1 MSNYTPEEVDML
13 IEMMKAK
20 APAKHRDIL
29 SKKPGNLS
37 GKPFL
42 NKTER
47 TIKFLENRHKYFNPT
62 REMLTYI
69 IGIAENSNLDKS
81 LIAKMKEDL
90 LTKR

>member
-13 IEMMKAK
+13 IEMLKSK
-20 APAKHRDIL
+20 APLKSKHAAKQID
-29 SKKPGNLS
+29 KVS

-47 TIKFLENRHKYFNPT
+47 TIRYLENRHKFFNPT

-69 IGIAENSNLDKS
+69 IGIAENSSLDKL

>member
-13 IEMMKAK
+13 IDMLKSK
-20 APAKHRDIL
+20 APSKSKQPAKQIDRV
-29 SKKPGNLS
+29 S

-47 TIKFLENRHKYFNPT
+47 TIRYLENRHKFFNPT
-62 REMLTYI
+62 REMLIYI
-69 IGIAENSNLDKS
+69 IGIAENSSLDKS

>member
-13 IEMMKAK
+13 IEMLRAK
-20 APAKHRDIL
+20 APAR
-29 SKKPGNLS
+29 KPEIVA

-47 TIKFLENRHKYFNPT
+47 TIKFLDSRHKFFNPT
-62 REMLTYI
+62 KEMLTYI
-69 IGIAENSNLDKS
+69 IGIAEKSDLDKS

>member
-13 IEMMKAK
+13 IDMLKVK
-20 APAKHRDIL
+20 APHRVPEIV
-29 SKKPGNLS
+29 N
-37 GKPFL
+37 GKPLL

-47 TIKFLENRHKYFNPT
+47 TIKFLDSRHKFFNPT

-69 IGIAENSNLDKS
+69 IDMAKSSKLDPVLVK
-81 LIAKMKEDL
+81 KMKEDL